1 MLLTIT
7 RTLRTWFAPTLSALL
22 SPSLPFSLR
31 WRLLLLLQPLNLIAY
46 SIQSLPYLFSRPF
59 TAEYL
64 TLPSNRTVRILV
76 FHPAPNPNGKPRPL
90 HLDIHGGSFLGG
102 LPETNAAFCARL
114 ARETGAVVVA
124 TTYRFAPVH
133 PFPAAIDDV
142 DAVLAHLRRHAVEKY
157 GADPDLVTVSGDSAG
172 GNLALAAAR
181 SVPAGVVKASVTFYA
196 AVNLE
201 LGPGEK
207 PGLEGG
213 DPLRVMYPLFDAYA
227 AAGRGGRDSRL
238 SPYFARL
245 EDLPGGMLFV
255 VPKVDILVREQL
267 ELAERLRG
275 EIEQDREGR
284 YEGRRVEVLFVE
296 KGFHGYLG
304 LPSAVVGQELK
315 DQAWD
320 AGVKFIQDAH
330 RQSGWY
336 WP

>member
-1 MLLTIT
+1 MLLIIT

-31 WRLLLLLQPLNLIAY
+31 WRLLLLQPLNLIAY
-46 SIQSLPYLFSRPF
+46 SIQSLPYLFTRPF

-64 TLPSNRTVRILV
+64 TLPNRITLRILV
-76 FHPAPNPNGKPRPL
+76 FHPARNPSGKPRPL

-102 LPETNAAFCARL
+102 LPETNAPFCARL
-114 ARETGAVVVA
+114 ARETGALVIA

-142 DAVLAHLRRHAVEKY
+142 DAVLAHLRRHAADKY
-157 GADPDLVTVSGDSAG
+157 GADPDLITVSGDSAG
-172 GNLALAAAR
+172 GNLALATTR
-181 SVPAGVVKASVTFYA
+181 SLPAGAVKASVTFYA
-196 AVNLE
+196 SINLE
-201 LGPGEK
+201 LSPGEK

-213 DPLRVMYPLFDAYA
+213 DPLRVI
-227 AAGRGGRDSRL
+227 
-238 SPYFARL
+238 PYFARL
-245 EDLPGGMLFV
+245 EDLPRRMLLV

-267 ELAERLRG
+267 EFAERLSG
-275 EIEQDREGR
+275 EIERDREGR

-296 KGFHGYLG
+296 RGFHGYLG
-304 LPSAVVGQELK
+304 LPATVVGQELK

-330 RQSGWY
+330 RQSGWH
-336 WP
+336 WPRSI